1 MIVFIYRS
9 GTENVFVLFIIEPLE
24 TVPRNVVDEGGWKRG
39 SIFHTVR
46 DKI

>member
-1 MIVFIYRS
+1 MMVFIYRS
-9 GTENVFVLFIIEPLE
+9 GTEDVFVLFIIEPLE
-24 TVPRNVVDEGGWKRG
+24 TVPRNVVDEGGRG